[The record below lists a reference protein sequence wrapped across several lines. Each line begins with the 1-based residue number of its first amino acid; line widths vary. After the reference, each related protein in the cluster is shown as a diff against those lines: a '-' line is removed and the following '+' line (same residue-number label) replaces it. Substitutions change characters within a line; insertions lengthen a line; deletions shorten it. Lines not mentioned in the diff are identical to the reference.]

1 MQCVVNIYLE
11 QVWQGPLSNG
21 SFVVVVVN
29 RFNEEKSITMDW
41 AEDAKIPI
49 SPNGSNRFELQNMWS
64 GELLGQ
70 IVVGE
75 DLWHGTLRAHQNEA
89 FKLIPVIQHS

>member
-1 MQCVVNIYLE
+1 ME

-49 SPNGSNRFELQNMWS
+49 STNGSNRFELQNMWN

-70 IVVGE
+70 VVIGK
-75 DLWHGTLRAHQNEA
+75 DLWYGVLRTHQNEA
-89 FKLIPVIQHS
+89 FKLTPVI